1 MNTSL
6 TINSTKNLIMW
17 YKVTHYNA
25 LHEFDQLQFILFTH
39 TMRYGAINY
48 FVIFSLMSI
57 HVRLRLKIVLLQTI
71 FG

>member
-25 LHEFDQLQFILFTH
+25 LREFDQLRFIFVVTH
-39 TMRYGAINY
+39 TMRYGAILNNY
-48 FVIFSLMSI
+48 IGGGGPDWGAGFVTR
-57 HVRLRLKIVLLQTI
+57 VQQ
-71 FG
+71 

>member
-25 LHEFDQLQFILFTH
+25 LREFDKLRFICLIG
-39 TMRYGAINY
+39 GAGPHLGATRPRVGIC
-48 FVIFSLMSI
+48 
-57 HVRLRLKIVLLQTI
+57 
-71 FG
+71 

>member
-25 LHEFDQLQFILFTH
+25 LREFDKLRFTH

-48 FVIFSLMSI
+48 FVIFLLMSI

>member
-17 YKVTHYNA
+17 YKVTYYNA

-39 TMRYGAINY
+39 TMRYGAILNNY
-48 FVIFSLMSI
+48 IGGRS
-57 HVRLRLKIVLLQTI
+57 
-71 FG
+71 